1 LFGLFNFA
9 ITAHRAL
16 RQYVSPDLPVAKA
29 TAMSPSVSAS
39 GDRVAIFIFRVPC
52 RHVLDE
58 PANSTA
64 TNIAYAA
71 VVQSLVH
78 DGRCVASRFSAFQT
92 ISFSPARP
100 TRLT

>member
-39 GDRVAIFIFRVPC
+39 GDPVAIFIFL
-52 RHVLDE
+52 VL
-58 PANSTA
+58 
-64 TNIAYAA
+64 
-71 VVQSLVH
+71 
-78 DGRCVASRFSAFQT
+78 
-92 ISFSPARP
+92 
-100 TRLT
+100 